1 MAKLLIPIVLMLAF
15 MALEAVLG
23 LVVDWFHELDP
34 PRRTRKDQQPQRR
47 RGAP

>member
-1 MAKLLIPIVLMLAF
+1 MVRLLLPVVLTLAF

-34 PRRTRKDQQPQRR
+34 PQRLRKGQKPQRR